1 MAEVFPPQRHPE
13 GDDGAPM
20 SALNFYFIADLAGH
34 RQAHPAT
41 VDPGSAQGP
50 LCARTPVSPV
60 AYLRHDH
67 GLFGV
72 A

>member
-1 MAEVFPPQRHPE
+1 
-13 GDDGAPM
+13 M